1 MCDYSLCGLPTR
13 LAVEGEEL
21 VVHRFR
27 TGSVGLASPADLYR
41 SEPPLTRAPRKRLWD
56 DAKSILFGD
65 GPAAPPTA
73 AVCLPPGARLI
84 LKDIPRDLQRQWNIG
99 EKENVVFLQIDG
111 DAWNY
116 RDAVR
121 FRNGIDV
128 LLQGLEEGMR
138 VQVLSLGNAS
148 ADNEKDLFIENEPA
162 YVGSKSK

>member
-1 MCDYSLCGLPTR
+1 
-13 LAVEGEEL
+13 
-21 VVHRFR
+21 
-27 TGSVGLASPADLYR
+27 
-41 SEPPLTRAPRKRLWD
+41 
-56 DAKSILFGD
+56 
-65 GPAAPPTA
+65 
-73 AVCLPPGARLI
+73 VCLPPGARLI